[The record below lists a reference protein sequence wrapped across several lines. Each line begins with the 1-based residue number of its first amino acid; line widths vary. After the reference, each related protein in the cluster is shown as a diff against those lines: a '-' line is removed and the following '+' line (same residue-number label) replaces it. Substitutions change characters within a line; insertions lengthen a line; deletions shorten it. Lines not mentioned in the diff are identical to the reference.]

1 MDARPMNNAD
11 RQSEKGDVCNQ
22 DVLKSF
28 ESDEGKNIP
37 KSFEDSLK
45 LLKRDEEKFLANTSP
60 PTKNGNDCRAPVMT
74 VGR

>member
-1 MDARPMNNAD
+1 MNNAD

-37 KSFEDSLK
+37 KSLSGTT
-45 LLKRDEEKFLANTSP
+45 FLTGLNNIIQP
-60 PTKNGNDCRAPVMT
+60 
-74 VGR
+74 

>member
-1 MDARPMNNAD
+1 MNNAD

-28 ESDEGKNIP
+28 E
-37 KSFEDSLK
+37 DSLK
-45 LLKRDEEKFLANTSP
+45 LLKRDEEKFVANTSP
-60 PTKNGNDCRAPVMT
+60 QTKNGNDCRAPVMT